1 MAVAAF
7 QTGDPV
13 TGAVDPEISDQFYD
27 DPKSSCP
34 LPTPPRSGRG
44 FAAGSTSAGS
54 LGVIGHDPEIEL
66 TAGAG
71 SEVTVHLGVPEDA
84 DATIEGDAVQLLE
97 AVSLQAPGLPIAEE
111 HRWLLAEEHRWLLA
125 EEHRWLPRRA
135 PGSPRPRDRRAV

>member
-1 MAVAAF
+1 
-7 QTGDPV
+7 
-13 TGAVDPEISDQFYD
+13 
-27 DPKSSCP
+27 
-34 LPTPPRSGRG
+34 
-44 FAAGSTSAGS
+44 
-54 LGVIGHDPEIEL
+54 VIGHDPEIEL

-125 EEHRWLPRRA
+125 EEHRWLLAEEHRWLPRRA